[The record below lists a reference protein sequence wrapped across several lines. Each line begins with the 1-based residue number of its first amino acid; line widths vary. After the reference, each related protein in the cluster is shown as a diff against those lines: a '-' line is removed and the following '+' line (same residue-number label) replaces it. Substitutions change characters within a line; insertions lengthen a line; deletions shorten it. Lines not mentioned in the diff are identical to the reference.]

1 MALPQVSLTTAK
13 VSWVDPTLGTDGQP
27 LSGGDAITGFTVGI
41 RSLTA
46 TGSVAGTYPFT
57 ANAAANAT
65 SEAVATVLGAANLK
79 ADSYA
84 AAVQA
89 LSANGPSAWS
99 AEFSFQGGLPVPLAP
114 TGVSVA

>member
-1 MALPQVSLTTAK
+1 MALPNVLLTSGK
-13 VSWVDPTLGTDGQP
+13 VTWVAPTTGTDGNP
-27 LSGGDAITGFTVGI
+27 LTGGDAITGFTVGI

-57 ANAAANAT
+57 ANAASSAT
-65 SEAVATVLGAANLK
+65 SEALSTILASNMKV
-79 ADSYA
+79 DSYA

-89 LSANGPSAWS
+89 LSANGPAAWS
-99 AEFSFQGGLPVPLAP
+99 TEFSFQGELPVPNPA

>member
-1 MALPQVSLTTAK
+1 MALPIVSLTTAK
-13 VSWVDPTLGTDGQP
+13 VSWTDPTTGTDSQP
-27 LSGGDAITGFTVGI
+27 LSGGDALTGFTVGI

-57 ANAAANAT
+57 ANAAATAT
-65 SEAVATVLGAANLK
+65 SEAVATVLGANLK

-99 AEFSFQGGLPVPLAP
+99 AEFSFQGSLPVPNPP

>member
-1 MALPQVSLTTAK
+1 MALPIVPLTTAK
-13 VSWVDPTLGTDGQP
+13 VSWVDPTLGTDNQP
-27 LSGGDAITGFTVGI
+27 LSGGDAITGVLVGL

-57 ANAAANAT
+57 AQVAANVT
-65 SEAVATVLGAANLK
+65 TEAVAAVLGANMK

-84 AAVQA
+84 AAVQV
-89 LSANGPSAWS
+89 LSSNGPAAWS
-99 AEFSFQGGLPVPLAP
+99 AEFSFQGALPVPLAA